1 MIDKTFVERT
11 QRVRLPNGVTL
22 LVYENPAN
30 PTVHVSGAL
39 RAGSFLDPQNQP
51 GLAQIT
57 ASMLMRG
64 TRRRTKVEI
73 ARDLEDVGAE
83 LNISGNRFLVRASGQ
98 ALSKDAPRLLANLV
112 EVLREPAFP
121 EDELTRLKQ
130 QVVGQLRRQQEQ
142 TQVRAL
148 ERFLQLTY
156 DRTHPFYQVPIEERI
171 ASVEALTVD
180 DVAAFY
186 AQHYGA
192 ATLIVVV
199 VGDIQS
205 AAIEGIVTEL
215 LGDWTPGRPAEIAV
229 GRTEPRREPRREI
242 ITMRDKPNVDIVL
255 GHPGQLRRT
264 DPDYY
269 AAYIANAA
277 LGHSTLSSRLG
288 LRVRDEEGLT
298 YGIVSRFLDPGLVD
312 GPWLVSLTVNPE
324 NVDRAIDS
332 TVNIITS
339 YVEEGIT
346 ERELEDEKSSFVG
359 SFIVSLGTNAG
370 IAGHLLSVEVYG
382 LGIEHLDVLP
392 ELVKSVTR
400 DEVNAAIAKYIHPE
414 QLLTVIAG
422 EYPPE

>member
-1 MIDKTFVERT
+1 MTDKTFAERT
-11 QRVRLPNGVTL
+11 QRVQLPNGVTL

-30 PTVHVSGAL
+30 PTVHLSGAL
-39 RAGSFLDPQNQP
+39 RAGAFLDPQHQP
-51 GLAQIT
+51 GLAHIT

-98 ALSKDAPRLLANLV
+98 ALSKDAPRLLANLA

-171 ASVEALTVD
+171 SSVESLAVD
-180 DVAAFY
+180 DVVAFY
-186 AQHYGA
+186 EQHYGA

-199 VGDIQS
+199 VGAVQ
-205 AAIEGIVTEL
+205 AATIEDLVTEL
-215 LGDWTPGRPAEIAV
+215 LGDWTPGRPAEITV
-229 GRTEPRREPRREI
+229 GRTPPRGEPRREI
-242 ITMRDKPNVDIVL
+242 VTMRDKPNVDIVL

-359 SFIVSLGTNAG
+359 SFIVGLGTNAG
-370 IAGHLLSVEVYG
+370 IAAHLLSVEVYG
-382 LGIEHLDVLP
+382 LGIEHLDALP

-400 DEVNAAIAKYIHPE
+400 DEVNAAITKYIHPE
-414 QLLTVIAG
+414 QLVTVIAG
-422 EYPPE
+422 EYPPD